1 MLPEFPSREVLPA
14 VEAWDVERVS
24 WIFHPSDAQKAKL
37 DEDTRF
43 MQEAREELGGELPFF
58 KAIQSCKSSLGDIS
72 RWSGDQLV
80 DMQKSVEDTNQ
91 RELLGEQIP
100 NRF

>member
-1 MLPEFPSREVLPA
+1 MLPTFLAREVLPA

-24 WIFHPSDAQKAKL
+24 WIFNPSDSQRAKL
-37 DEDTRF
+37 DEDTTF
-43 MQEAREELGGELPFF
+43 MQDAREDLGGQLPFF

-80 DMQKSVEDTNQ
+80 DMQKSVEDT
-91 RELLGEQIP
+91 ESTATLGRTNP
-100 NRF
+100 